1 MLFAAVPSC
10 AIFPPFVD
18 EHTKTWR
25 RQCPIRRELAR
36 TKWSNATV
44 RRPHAT
50 SRSQFDDSFRR
61 RALRSSGA
69 ARRFLPAGR
78 VISLGKIDYYEPCFA
93 PPTPPQSVHPC
104 NAQWGR
110 NATELAF

>member
-10 AIFPPFVD
+10 ANFPPFVD

-69 ARRFLPAGR
+69 GASLFAGR
-78 VISLGKIDYYEPCFA
+78 ARDLIRQNRL
-93 PPTPPQSVHPC
+93 
-104 NAQWGR
+104 
-110 NATELAF
+110 L